1 LGLSGKVRFAAGI
14 LLALLLFLVPG
25 EALARANVEY
35 PSTVGAGNPFVIRVT
50 SSAPLTGVS
59 VEWQGRSVP
68 LDVAVWNN
76 HYIALGLFGTQTGKV
91 KTGSHVMKITLQ
103 SNGTRRR
110 VSCSIRVTPVKYRE
124 DHLTLPESMVTPPAH
139 VLARIAEE
147 RKAVGRALSTVTL
160 SREWGLPLARPVDG
174 IVTSPYGRRR
184 VLNKKPRSPHGGMD
198 FRAAAG
204 TPVRA
209 ALPGRVVLTG
219 DHYYAGKS
227 VYIDSGGGVISHYFH
242 LDSVGVKEGDRVN
255 RGAVI
260 ARSGMTGRSTGPH
273 LHFGLSLSG
282 QLVNPEPLFE
292 GTIAGM
298 LEKTVSRVVNITG
311 GE

>member
-1 LGLSGKVRFAAGI
+1 MGLSARVRSAAGI
-14 LLALLLFLVPG
+14 LLALLVFLVPG
-25 EALARANVEY
+25 EAMARANVQY
-35 PSTVGAGNPFVIRVT
+35 PSSVGAGNPFVIRVT
-50 SSAPLTGVS
+50 SSTPLTGVS

-103 SNGTRRR
+103 SNGTRRQ
-110 VSCSIRVTPVKYRE
+110 VSCSIRVTPVKYQE
-124 DHLTLPESMVTPPAH
+124 DHLTLPESMVTPPAN
-139 VLARIAEE
+139 VLARIAKE
-147 RKAVGRALSTVTL
+147 RKAVGKALSTVTL
-160 SREWGLPLARPVDG
+160 TREWGLPLVRPVDG

-184 VLNKKPRSPHGGMD
+184 ILNKKPRTPHGGMD
-198 FRAAAG
+198 FRAAQG

-209 ALPGRVVLTG
+209 ALPGRVVLAG
-219 DHYYAGKS
+219 DHYFAGKS
-227 VYIDSGGGVISHYFH
+227 VYVDSGGGVISHYFH
-242 LDSVGVKEGDRVN
+242 LDSIGVKEGERIN

-260 ARSGMTGRSTGPH
+260 GKSGMTGRSTGPH

-282 QLVNPEPLFE
+282 QMVNPEPLFE

-298 LEKTVSRVVNITG
+298 LEKTVSRGVSITG
-311 GE
+311 GK